1 MENRNYKVNIKDIY
15 VGDVCGINPRK
26 IELKEDGTYCNL
38 DDDEELAFYW
48 AYLNRQH
55 YWKQKNQLFYDVGC
69 NHWGVSFNRSML
81 FTLDEKRHAN
91 DLLYASPHYPIL
103 NMSKNED
110 CLNEKICICM
120 QTYQLYEL
128 LKYYNYP
135 NTIGYE
141 DVLEIRNTFFNYITW
156 NRNTH

>member
-1 MENRNYKVNIKDIY
+1 
-15 VGDVCGINPRK
+15 
-26 IELKEDGTYCNL
+26 
-38 DDDEELAFYW
+38 
-48 AYLNRQH
+48 
-55 YWKQKNQLFYDVGC
+55 
-69 NHWGVSFNRSML
+69 ML

-135 NTIGYE
+135 DIIGYK
-141 DVLEIRNTFFNYITW
+141 DVLKIRNTFFNCDYILDNCELYGLYETGPFETGRETTDSRGNHRTFNIEKEESDFPPCFFYMMW
-156 NRNTH
+156 DHRDYRHIDKFKPCEEEGPIKSLGSII